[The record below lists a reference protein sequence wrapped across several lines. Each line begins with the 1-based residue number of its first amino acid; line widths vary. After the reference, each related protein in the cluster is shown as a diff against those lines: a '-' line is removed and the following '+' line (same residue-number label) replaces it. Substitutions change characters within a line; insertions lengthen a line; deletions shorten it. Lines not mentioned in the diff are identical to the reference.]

1 MVTMCAASSTCST
14 GISICNAHCCSASSA
29 AALSLTSRRLVRLST
44 DTLPF
49 GLRSFSAAFAVPRR
63 PHMKREALGR
73 SAVHQAVDAPAPALN
88 VPADRAAMPGYEHK
102 NTALLVQNEPGAGND
117 RLQCLPP
124 WDARQIKRERAAD
137 IGRYHQITVLL
148 RNQCPE
154 HLGHRNIIHH
164 QRDRLWRGGPQRVA
178 ERQQQQHYP

>member
-1 MVTMCAASSTCST
+1 MN
-14 GISICNAHCCSASSA
+14 IKNA
-29 AALSLTSRRLVRLST
+29 
-44 DTLPF
+44 
-49 GLRSFSAAFAVPRR
+49 
-63 PHMKREALGR
+63 
-73 SAVHQAVDAPAPALN
+73 
-88 VPADRAAMPGYEHK
+88 
-102 NTALLVQNEPGAGND
+102 ALLVQNEPGAGND

-124 WDARQIKRERAAD
+124 GDARQIKRERAAD

-148 RNQCPE
+148 RNQCLE